1 MDIAWHTQIKTRNP
15 TLITR
20 ITGKLARLTN
30 DAARI
35 EVGALEY
42 EVFIPEF
49 VRRQLQALLGN
60 EVSLK
65 TIEYIEGNTQGGRLV
80 PRMIG
85 FLADV
90 ELEFFEMVC
99 SVDGMGVKK
108 TLRAMVRPVREVAEA
123 IEEQNLKELSLLPG
137 IGPAMSERIVA
148 KLRRKMAKFALMVAK
163 EFPAEPK
170 SAERGV
176 LHEAFEA
183 LLSLGYN
190 AVEAREKID
199 AVSTGK
205 TKLKSVEDVI
215 LAIYQLGR
223 E

>member
-1 MDIAWHTQIKTRNP
+1 M
-15 TLITR
+15 ITR
-20 ITGKLARLTN
+20 ITGKLVRLDG

-49 VRRQLQALLGN
+49 VRRQLQALMGS

-80 PRMIG
+80 PRLIG

-123 IEEQNLKELSLLPG
+123 IEEQNLKELSMLPG

-148 KLRRKMAKFALMVAK
+148 KLRRKMAKFALMVAR
-163 EFPAEPK
+163 EFPAEAK

-199 AVSTGK
+199 AVSSGK

>member
-1 MDIAWHTQIKTRNP
+1 M
-15 TLITR
+15 ITR
-20 ITGKLARLTN
+20 ITGKLVRLG
-30 DAARI
+30 DAAARI

-49 VRRQLQALLGN
+49 VRRQLQALMGS

-80 PRMIG
+80 PRLIG

-148 KLRRKMAKFALMVAK
+148 KLRRKMAKFALMVAR
-163 EFPAEPK
+163 EFPAEAK

-199 AVSTGK
+199 AVSSGK

>member
-1 MDIAWHTQIKTRNP
+1 M
-15 TLITR
+15 ITR
-20 ITGKLARLTN
+20 ITGKLVRLTE

-49 VRRQLQALLGN
+49 VRRQLQASLGS

-65 TIEYIEGNTQGGRLV
+65 TLDYIEGNTQGGRLV
-80 PRMIG
+80 PRLIG
-85 FLADV
+85 FLADA

-148 KLRRKMAKFALMVAK
+148 KLRRKMAKFALMVAR
-163 EFPAEPK
+163 EFPEAK
-170 SAERGV
+170 AVDRGV
-176 LHEAFEA
+176 MHEAFEA

-190 AVEAREKID
+190 ATEAREKID
-199 AVSTGK
+199 AVAAQK

-215 LAIYQLGR
+215 MAIYQLGR

>member
-1 MDIAWHTQIKTRNP
+1 M
-15 TLITR
+15 ITR
-20 ITGKLARLTN
+20 ITGKLVRLDG

-49 VRRQLQALLGN
+49 VRRQLQALMGS

-80 PRMIG
+80 PRLIG

-148 KLRRKMAKFALMVAK
+148 KLRRKMAKFALMVAR
-163 EFPAEPK
+163 EFPAEAK